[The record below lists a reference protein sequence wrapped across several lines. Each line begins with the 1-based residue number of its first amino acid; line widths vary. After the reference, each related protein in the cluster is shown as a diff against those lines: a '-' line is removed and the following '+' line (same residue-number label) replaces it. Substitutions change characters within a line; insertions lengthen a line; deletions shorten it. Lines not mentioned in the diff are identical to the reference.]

1 MLIKTHSRS
10 LVSVPYTQE
19 CNDVAMMLIQHHTA
33 SEYRDRAIDQFEQ
46 VYSDA
51 DESARVMALVVH
63 PYIMGVGHRLRYFR
77 EALEHIQ
84 SRSGI
89 VFWTGEQIL
98 DWYMNTHVKT
108 AAVR

>member
-1 MLIKTHSRS
+1 MISCCITPASA
-10 LVSVPYTQE
+10 
-19 CNDVAMMLIQHHTA
+19 DHH
-33 SEYRDRAIDQFEQ
+33 RDRAIDQFEQ
-46 VYSDA
+46 FYADA
-51 DESARVMALVVH
+51 HESARVMALVVH

-98 DWYMNTHVKT
+98 DWYVGAVNTT